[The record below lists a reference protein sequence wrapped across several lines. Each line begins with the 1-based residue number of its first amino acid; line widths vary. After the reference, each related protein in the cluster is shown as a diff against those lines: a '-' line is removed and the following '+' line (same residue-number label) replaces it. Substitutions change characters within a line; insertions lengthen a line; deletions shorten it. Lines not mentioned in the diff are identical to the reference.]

1 MSVVP
6 GEHRTPSPALTFNL
20 SSNNPF
26 RNHASPQPSPA
37 LSTPRT
43 NAPRPQSRNP
53 FLSLAEQDT
62 LHLQRPQ
69 SSYVNSHLPPSLEPQ
84 RSSAFIRMPTAQ
96 EEKQQAYLERAE
108 QLFNE
113 LKLKEDAE
121 KAAAAAGRP
130 GIHRS
135 GTTPSSRPPRGPAET
150 EGRRPSASRPP
161 PGRRPAPPRE
171 ELDIFASPD
180 RNAAPRRPRRNSESS
195 VMDRRDV
202 DDERRR
208 RERRARERRERD
220 AERSERKERSERERI
235 ERSKDPRVKKP
246 KGLDIIDKLDV
257 SGIYGPS
264 MFHHDGPFDACNP
277 HRNRGRDRNAP
288 MQAFPE
294 GSANNVMGG
303 AGPVNSK
310 MNLDQ
315 FHGRGSEGFSDF
327 SAAAKIAAAEP
338 PKQAVPGASGWYNP
352 KANIEFIHG
361 DESNG
366 LGTSTFLEGAPAS
379 KRDLE
384 RRQSENEQTMTNG
397 GGLKRS
403 KSLAQ
408 RIRGISQ
415 PRRDY
420 MAARNMPSPNGDEFR
435 RPPPPPPVANGQVTP
450 DGRTHSAS
458 GSRNERNPF
467 FDDYDDAYEKK
478 GNTVKIAEQPRPTA
492 GRGRAPSSPGQ
503 RAYDLPATNGSNSPD
518 GEQKSTGGGFLT
530 RMKSLKGG
538 PRRPRPADRRP
549 S

>member
-6 GEHRTPSPALTFNL
+6 GEHRTPSPALTLNL

-43 NAPRPQSRNP
+43 TAPRPQSRNP
-53 FLSLAEQDT
+53 FLSLAEQD
-62 LHLQRPQ
+62 HVLQRPK
-69 SSYVNSHLPPSLEPQ
+69 SSYAHSHFSPPLEPQ

-96 EEKQQAYLERAE
+96 EEKQAAYLERAE

-135 GTTPSSRPPRGPAET
+135 GTTPSSRAPRGPADKD
-150 EGRRPSASRPP
+150 GRKPSSSRPP
-161 PGRRPAPPRE
+161 PGGRRPPPPRE
-171 ELDIFASPD
+171 ELDIFASPE
-180 RNAAPRRPRRNSESS
+180 RSAPPRRPRRNSESS
-195 VMDRRDV
+195 VMERRDV

-220 AERSERKERSERERI
+220 GERTERSDRK
-235 ERSKDPRVKKP
+235 ERSKDPRVRKP

-315 FHGRGSEGFSDF
+315 FHGRGAEGFSDF
-327 SAAAKIAAAEP
+327 SAARTAATATEPEAVANPAKPA
-338 PKQAVPGASGWYNP
+338 PGAGGWYNP

-379 KRDLE
+379 KKDLE
-384 RRQSENEQTMTNG
+384 RRQSENEQMMAN

-420 MAARNMPSPNGDEFR
+420 MAARNMPSPNGEEFR
-435 RPPPPPPVANGQVTP
+435 RPPPPPPVGNGQVTP
-450 DGRTHSAS
+450 DGRTHSAN

-478 GNTVKIAEQPRPTA
+478 GNTIKIAEQPKPT
-492 GRGRAPSSPGQ
+492 GRARAPSSPGQ

-518 GEQKSTGGGFLT
+518 GEQKTGGGFLT